1 MFRNVF
7 GTRMSPAMDAALLPG
22 GLDLLDLE
30 DVQDV
35 MQSYMDPSWMGTG
48 TGRATTY
55 GADSMVEVAREDTY
69 LNGKDA
75 TPQVRVLEN
84 RADMRRISKALGRC
98 IRKHNVRM
106 RDKVQCYTGAQ
117 AHAWKNNKGF
127 QLVANPLLG
136 NLLGRL
142 Q

>member
-1 MFRNVF
+1 MMGLR
-7 GTRMSPAMDAALLPG
+7 GTGKSLWGALTRSIGAKARPE

-35 MQSYMDPSWMGTG
+35 MQADMSSATIAGTD

-55 GADSMVEVAREDTY
+55 GAGSMV
-69 LNGKDA
+69 G
-75 TPQVRVLEN
+75 VLEN
-84 RADMRRISKALGRC
+84 RADMRRISKALGRR